1 MSALSEVLPTEMLS
15 DHGRRL
21 SAVEGAIVEIRLEN
35 RSLSDKLMQMHGEN
49 KASAEAREKAT
60 LQAIG
65 EVRTD
70 LQKIGS
76 LRGWA
81 SWALIVTGAAFGY
94 VTAHLAGWVQ

>member
-1 MSALSEVLPTEMLS
+1 MSAVSDVVPIDTLA

-21 SAVEGAIVEIRLEN
+21 SAVEGAIVEIRLEH

-65 EVRTD
+65 AVRTD

-94 VTAHLAGWVQ
+94 VTTHLAGWVQ

>member
-1 MSALSEVLPTEMLS
+1 MSAVSDVVPIDTLA

-21 SAVEGAIVEIRLEN
+21 SAVEGAIVEIRLEH

-60 LQAIG
+60 LSAIG
-65 EVRTD
+65 AVAIKVEKLGD
-70 LQKIGS
+70 

-81 SWALIVTGAAFGY
+81 KWALVVTGIAFGY
-94 VTAHLAGWVQ
+94 ASAHFAGWVQ

>member
-1 MSALSEVLPTEMLS
+1 MSAAADAIPIDTLT
-15 DHGRRL
+15 DHERRL
-21 SAVEGAIVEIRLEN
+21 SAVEGAIVEIRAEY

-49 KASAEAREKAT
+49 KASAEAREKTT

>member
-1 MSALSEVLPTEMLS
+1 MSAQS
-15 DHGRRL
+15 DAIPIDQIADHDRRL
-21 SAVEGAIVEIRLEN
+21 TILERSVAEIRAEY

-65 EVRTD
+65 AVAAKVEKLGD
-70 LQKIGS
+70 

-81 SWALIVTGAAFGY
+81 KWALVVTGIAFGY
-94 VTAHLAGWVQ
+94 ASAHFAGWVQ

>member
-1 MSALSEVLPTEMLS
+1 MSALSDAVPSEQIA
-15 DHGRRL
+15 DHDRRL
-21 SAVEGAIVEIRLEN
+21 TILERSVAEIRAEY

-65 EVRTD
+65 AVRTD
-70 LQKIGS
+70 LHKIGS

-94 VTAHLAGWVQ
+94 VTTHLAGWVH